1 MIYAG
6 YNPRTPAQIWAS
18 NAATR
23 LEKAILF
30 SQILNYAGISAH
42 PVMGFPSVY
51 FNKNNGNLAGTDI
64 LVEIKPHK
72 GETLFLSPD
81 QKDILNKE
89 YAVGGR
95 MLINLSST
103 KSFTSKAYSFPEN
116 QLTMEGNLNWNPH
129 GKYAGRNIIA
139 YHDQSNESLF

>member
-1 MIYAG
+1 MKPATSKKSLRFNRYWTDEISTLNIPMIYAG

-64 LVEIKPHK
+64 LVEVKPHK

-95 MLINLSST
+95 TLINLSST
-103 KSFTSKAYSFPEN
+103 KSFTSKAYSFP
-116 QLTMEGNLNWNPH
+116 
-129 GKYAGRNIIA
+129 KI
-139 YHDQSNESLF
+139 SLPWKAT